1 MLTVDSPRC
10 WLQAGAAPGWVLVSW
25 PRLIRALL
33 VSRHRS
39 PASLGASLIITRPSP
54 AILGYSAVSHQARVL
69 TLHYGGSARPRLP
82 RCSAARAESVL
93 ASVPLRPPLTTA
105 AAAAADYAAAA
116 RTSGTARA
124 AQQWGCVST
133 WDFSCSHANLDN
145 SSCLQYFISKLRS
158 S

>member
-1 MLTVDSPRC
+1 MLAAGWSGPR
-10 WLQAGAAPGWVLVSW
+10 LGSGVLAAADQGAACVSSPQPG
-25 PRLIRALL
+25 LIR
-33 VSRHRS
+33 S
-39 PASLGASLIITRPSP
+39 ITNYHRPSP
-54 AILGYSAVSHQARVL
+54 AILLYSAVSHQARVL